1 MTIKV
6 SEESKESGA
15 PFSVVSTSVTRVDAL
30 EKATGKAIYTG
41 DIEMPNM
48 LHMKILRSPYPH
60 AKIVNI
66 DTSAARKVAGVQA
79 VLTGEDAP
87 SKRWGVFLADRP
99 LLAQEVVRFVGEPV
113 AAVSATTIEAA
124 EEAIDAIDVEYEE
137 LPAIFDPELAISK
150 EPSVI
155 VHPDL
160 SNYPTT
166 LTGFLRPHLE
176 PDMPNVLNH
185 YKIRSGDTDQGFKE
199 ADLVVENK
207 YTTARIQHCYIEPP
221 TVIVLFDLGDTLTVW
236 SKSQTAWRQ
245 RATLIDIFGLPPSK
259 VRFITPYVGGGFGG
273 LTWMQEALV
282 SLLAM
287 RTPGRP
293 VKLVL
298 NREEVFVDSPARIPF
313 VVYVKDG
320 VKKDGTIVA
329 REIKMILDAG
339 PYSAYTGLI
348 TKNACFGAVGTY
360 RIPNF
365 KLDSYGVYTN
375 RPPNSSF
382 RGLGSAQSNWAVE
395 SQMDEIAERL
405 GMDRVEVRRKNVL
418 HEGERNVQGEIAH
431 SVGTEE
437 CLDKTASLI
446 RWDEKPEQE
455 PGPWRKGKGIALGNK
470 YTIAGTDS
478 CALVKVREDGA
489 VNVFHS
495 GSELGQGC
503 DTVFTQV
510 AAEEMGLP
518 VDMVKITRG
527 DTDIT
532 PYDWGT
538 ASSRLT
544 FYIGNAVRMACQDAK
559 RQIAELASER
569 LRMPAKELE
578 VNDNKIYQKGKPDAI
593 QNVPELFRS
602 GGYVGK
608 GAEIVGRATFSCP
621 ISPEDM
627 ETGQGER
634 MVAYFCYG
642 AHAVEL
648 AVNTETGE
656 VKIIRFVGAF
666 DMGRP
671 INPKMCE
678 QQMEGGMS
686 MGIGSTLYE
695 ETVVEDG
702 IVMNPTFVS
711 YKIPTIMEHPLIDNA
726 RFAFAPAPHREGPFG
741 AKGLGEGVL
750 TPSAPAIASAIHNAL
765 GIRFRDI
772 PITREKVMRAL
783 EEAGL
788 VGSEG

>member
-1 MTIKV
+1 M
-6 SEESKESGA
+6 SEFSYVGA
-15 PFSVVSTSVTRVDAL
+15 NITRVDVL
-30 EKATGKAIYTG
+30 EKVTGQAVYTG
-41 DIEMPNM
+41 DIELAGM
-48 LHMKILRSPYPH
+48 LHVKLLRSPYPH
-60 AKIVNI
+60 AKIHRI
-66 DTSAARKVAGVQA
+66 DSSKALKVPGVKA
-79 VLTGEDAP
+79 VLTGQDAP
-87 SKRWGVFLADRP
+87 SRRWGTFLADRP
-99 LLAQEVVRFVGEPV
+99 LLAQEVVRFIGEPV

-124 EEAIDAIDVEYEE
+124 EEAVDAINVEYEE
-137 LPAIFDPELAISK
+137 LPAIFDPELAMSK
-150 EPSVI
+150 EPPVI

-160 SNYPTT
+160 PKYHTK
-166 LTGFLRPHLE
+166 LTGFLRPRLE
-176 PDMPNVLNH
+176 PDMPNVINH
-185 YKIRSGDTDQGFKE
+185 YKIRCGDIDQGFKE
-199 ADLVVENK
+199 AELVVENR
-207 YTTARIQHCYIEPP
+207 YTTSRIQHCYIEPP
-221 TVIVLFDLGDTLTVW
+221 TVIALFDVNGTLTIW

-245 RATLIDIFGLPPSK
+245 RAAIIDIFGLSPSK

-273 LTWMQEALV
+273 LTWVYEALT
-282 SLLAM
+282 SLVAM
-287 RTPGRP
+287 QTPGRP

-298 NREEVFVDSPARIPF
+298 SREEAFIDAPARIPF
-313 VVYVKDG
+313 VVYVRDG
-320 VKKDGTIVA
+320 VKRDGTIVA

-339 PYSAYTGLI
+339 AYSAYTGLI
-348 TKNACFGAVGTY
+348 VKNASFGTVGTY

-375 RPPNSSF
+375 NPPNSSF
-382 RGLGSAQSNWAVE
+382 RGLGSCQAEWAIE

-405 GMDRVEVRRKNVL
+405 GMDPVEFRKKNML
-418 HEGERNVQGEIAH
+418 HEGDRNVQGEIAH
-431 SVGTEE
+431 SVGAEE
-437 CLDKTASLI
+437 CLDKAASLI

-455 PGPWRKGKGIALGNK
+455 PGPWKKGKGIAVGNK

-489 VNVFHS
+489 VNVFHT
-495 GSELGQGC
+495 GSEIGQGC
-503 DTVFTQV
+503 DTVFAQI

-518 VDMVKITRG
+518 MDMVKITRG

-559 RQIAELASER
+559 RQIAELASEKLGVPADE
-569 LRMPAKELE
+569 LRVHA
-578 VNDNKIYQKGKPDAI
+578 NKIYQRGKPDAVL
-593 QNVPELFRS
+593 NVPELFCS

-621 ISPEDM
+621 VTPEDI

-634 MVAYFCYG
+634 LVAYFSYG

-648 AVNTETGE
+648 AVNVETGE
-656 VKIIRFVGAF
+656 VKVLKFVGAF

-695 ETVVEDG
+695 ETVVENG
-702 IVMNPTFVS
+702 IVINPNFVS
-711 YKIPTIMEHPLIDNA
+711 YKIPTITEHPLIENVKFDS
-726 RFAFAPAPHREGPFG
+726 APAPHREGPFG

-750 TPSAPAIASAIHNAL
+750 IPSAPAIASAIYNAV
-765 GIRFRDI
+765 GIRIRDL
-772 PITREKVMRAL
+772 PITREKIIKAL
-783 EEAGL
+783 EEAIKSVDLLGG
-788 VGSEG
+788 GSV